1 MALLTDAQVADELA
15 IRDLTQRFTDAV
27 NRSATAE
34 MAALFAPDGRWEVP
48 GVTDTVGHDAI
59 AARLAG
65 LLAQFSLLVQL
76 LHSGVVM
83 LDGDRATAR
92 WYLTEHARD
101 ADGGGALFIG
111 YYDDDLVRQDGVWRF
126 ASRRFAFLYRG
137 RDDLPGRS
145 YPYAGRDAVAPASA
159 GPAASTAPGGPG
171 A

>member
-76 LHSGVVM
+76 LHSGVVV
-83 LDGDRATAR
+83 LAQYSAVSGPSRTSQATPLVFPAEGARRASPTR
-92 WYLTEHARD
+92 RPTRS
-101 ADGGGALFIG
+101 G
-111 YYDDDLVRQDGVWRF
+111 
-126 ASRRFAFLYRG
+126 SRRSAAKLRTIRRIRIAWVSSTGLLSPADQRAWG
-137 RDDLPGRS
+137 RES
-145 YPYAGRDAVAPASA
+145 
-159 GPAASTAPGGPG
+159 
-171 A
+171 